1 MPQALF
7 MCVGRP
13 ASTPRHVSASSGGEL
28 FFRYYFVSS
37 RRDRISVP
45 GSKRLS
51 SLLFLVKF
59 FAVA

>member
-1 MPQALF
+1 

-37 RRDRISVP
+37 RRDRIFVP
-45 GSKRLS
+45 GSKRSS